1 MRSGADF
8 DRHIPKGAQARS
20 RVNLVGVHALF
31 EQERSVRL
39 SEDERH
45 DLVRDNTR
53 KLYMA
58 LTRAGQ
64 RVVLTYVGEPPEA
77 MLQCLGSRAR
87 RRQSAARFPAR
98 PHGEQPTRHL
108 GRARLSDAGSVVC
121 CQRSALPV
129 TSRGGAVR
137 RVGALNVLRKP
148 ISNATRPVFRHS
160 TP

>member
-1 MRSGADF
+1 MLAARSGADF

-31 EQERSVRL
+31 EQEQSVRL

-64 RVVLTYVGEPPEA
+64 RVVLTYVGEPPDA
-77 MLQCLGSRAR
+77 VLQY
-87 RRQSAARFPAR
+87 
-98 PHGEQPTRHL
+98 
-108 GRARLSDAGSVVC
+108 
-121 CQRSALPV
+121 
-129 TSRGGAVR
+129 RGGPDVSVR
-137 RVGALNVLRKP
+137 PELGTGAMP
-148 ISNATRPVFRHS
+148 
-160 TP
+160 TPPGPANR